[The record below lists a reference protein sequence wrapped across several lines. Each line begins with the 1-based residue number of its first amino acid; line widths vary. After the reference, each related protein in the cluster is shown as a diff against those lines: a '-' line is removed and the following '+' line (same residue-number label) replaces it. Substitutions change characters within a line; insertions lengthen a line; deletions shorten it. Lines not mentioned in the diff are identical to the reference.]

1 MEQICVWKVICFA
14 LCSQEKAVFHYVV
27 WLRGENWFLWWVL
40 LRDNLER
47 RIFQLDQTGKEN
59 QNNNNNNKIQLH
71 KEKPSNISEKQK
83 EYKV

>member
-1 MEQICVWKVICFA
+1 MEQICIWKVICFA

-59 QNNNNNNKIQLH
+59 QNNNNKIQLH